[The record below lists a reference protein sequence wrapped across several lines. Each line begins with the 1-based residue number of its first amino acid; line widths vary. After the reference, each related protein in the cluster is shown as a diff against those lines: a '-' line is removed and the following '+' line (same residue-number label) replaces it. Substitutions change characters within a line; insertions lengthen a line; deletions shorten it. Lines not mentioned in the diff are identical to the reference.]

1 MIQAPIPENEAE
13 RLQALKEY
21 NILDTIQEEAFT
33 SLVQLASQICETSIS
48 LISLIDSD
56 RQWFKAR
63 VGLDVEQ
70 TSREIAF
77 CSHAILGNEAFIISD
92 ASKDERFFDNPLVLN
107 NPEIRFY
114 VGIPLTTPKGFNIGT
129 LCVIDNKPKTLNEL
143 QLFALKTISQQVIAQ
158 LELRQNIK
166 SMNEMNMILRDQAS
180 ELNRLNSISMK
191 LISVLTHDLRS
202 PLASFKAY
210 SEMFVEG
217 ELSESEKLKFAGDL
231 SLTLGKTIEMVDN
244 VLKWGSDQMKG
255 NLISYGLVSL
265 KTVADKQIETMQ
277 LLFHS
282 KKNNVVNNIQP
293 DLKFMTDENLVQFV
307 FRNLIQNANKF
318 TANGTISL
326 HSRIDGNTVEITV
339 SDTGIGVSPKTLK
352 TLFDWNVN
360 RSTMG
365 TSGEKG
371 TGIGLKLCREFVE
384 KLGGNIRVE
393 STIGKGTDFIFT
405 LPMT

>member
-1 MIQAPIPENEAE
+1 MKQAAIPENEAE

-21 NILDTIQEEAFT
+21 NILDTIQEEDFT

-56 RQWFKAR
+56 RQWFKTR

-77 CSHAILGNEAFIISD
+77 CSHAILGNEAFIIPD
-92 ASKDERFFDNPLVLN
+92 ATKDERFFDNPLVLN

-114 VGIPLTTPKGFNIGT
+114 VGIPLTTPMGYNIGT
-129 LCVIDNKPKTLNEL
+129 LCVIDNKPKTLSEL

-158 LELRQNIK
+158 LELRQKIK
-166 SMNEMNMILRDQAS
+166 SINEINMILRDQTS

-191 LISVLTHDLRS
+191 LISVLAHDLRS

-210 SEMFVEG
+210 ADMFADG
-217 ELSESEKLKFAGDL
+217 DLNESEKLIYATDI
-231 SLTLGKTIEMVDN
+231 SLTLNRTIEMVDN
-244 VLKWGSDQMKG
+244 VLKWGTDQMKG
-255 NLISYGLVSL
+255 NLINYGLVSL
-265 KTVADKQIETMQ
+265 KAVADKQIETMQ

-282 KKNNVVNNIQP
+282 KKNNILNQIQP

-318 TANGTISL
+318 TTNGTISL
-326 HSRIDGNTVEITV
+326 RSVIHGNIVEITV
-339 SDTGIGVSPKTLK
+339 SDTGIGVSPKTLE
-352 TLFDWNVN
+352 TLFDWENN
-360 RSTMG
+360 KTTLG

-371 TGIGLKLCREFVE
+371 TGIGLKLCREFIE
-384 KLGGNIRVE
+384 KLGGKIRVE
-393 STIGKGTDFIFT
+393 STVGKGTDFIFT
-405 LPMT
+405 LPIS